1 MESVEGE
8 LILLDFEI
16 AKLVDPTLA
25 KMLFIFIDSIQN
37 YSSLNF
43 VGMNLLFCA
52 INSQNNRQVIAK

>member
-52 INSQNNRQVIAK
+52 INSQNNRFAK